1 MPTKTFT
8 GTIGRTY
15 ADTDF
20 SFDVESNLPQRH
32 PDVVYIALD
41 DTGFASL
48 GCYGNDVIRTPNID
62 ALAADGLRYN
72 NFHTTAICSA
82 TRASLLTGANHHEAG
97 VCAVIETETG
107 LSNARG
113 QINPE
118 YATVAELLHDRDY
131 ATACFGKWH
140 LTNRETPTGPFD
152 GWPLQKGFDRYYGTL
167 RAMGDQYHPI
177 LTQDN
182 AFVDQPKTEAEGYHF
197 SEDIVDHAIHYV
209 SEQVNGNPDQP
220 YFLYLSFGATHTPF
234 QAPRAYIDRYRG
246 AFDAGWDAMRE
257 RWLKRQKELG
267 IAPADAELSERN
279 EEVEAWDALDP
290 DERRLYARYAEVFA
304 GFLEH
309 TDAQIGRFV
318 DYLKRIGR
326 YEDTLIVLLSDNG
339 ASSEGGR
346 RGKFNSRDL
355 SDAPAK
361 RLVRG
366 IQRHEDLPRD
376 YERALAHEDELGGPS
391 SMPHYPTGWANAF
404 NTPFP
409 WYKVWTFE
417 GGTRDALIVT
427 YPALIRDAGGIRGQY
442 THVSDVTPT
451 VMGVLGAKKPASVKG
466 VAQRP
471 FTGTSFS
478 YTFDDATAP
487 DRKTVQHYEIW
498 GNRSIYKDGW
508 VAVVNHI
515 AAAGDYARDR
525 WELYHVAEDFSEARD
540 VAAEHPDKLRELQD
554 EFLVQAARHDVFPM
568 MAVAGRRAPQW
579 GSGLGGKRRQAGE
592 RTFRAVVD
600 PIALPD
606 HIGVD
611 VDHASHEIRA
621 RLLRRGAD
629 VGGARGGAGGDGADG
644 DTLLEGVDVPLEGAV
659 FSIGDRFGGFSLYV
673 QGDRLAY
680 AYNDNVDV
688 LEMVAGEPLPAGDAV
703 EVGVRF
709 EVAPGGD
716 AARVAIF
723 QGEARAED
731 AGQPLAPGLEGLA
744 EVGELSLPKLFEG
757 RNWAKTIGANPYT
770 AVTGAYEA
778 PFALTGEVDELCV
791 RQLGA
796 GDGGRAEHGRAAHD
810 RAVTREE

>member
-8 GTIGRTY
+8 GTVGRTY

-20 SFDVESNLPQRH
+20 SFDVESRLPPRH

-48 GCYGNDVIRTPNID
+48 GCYGNDVIHTPNID

-82 TRASLLTGANHHEAG
+82 TRASLLTGVNHHEAG
-97 VCAVIETETG
+97 VCSVIETETG

-118 YATVAELLHDRDY
+118 YATVAELLHERDY

-182 AFVDQPKTEAEGYHF
+182 TFVDQPKSEEEGYHF

-209 SEQVNGNPDQP
+209 SEQVNGNPGQP

-234 QAPRAYIDRYRG
+234 QAPRAYIERYRG

-267 IAPADAELSERN
+267 IVPADAELSARN
-279 EEVEAWDALDP
+279 EEVEAWDALGP

-309 TDAQIGRFV
+309 TDAQIGRFI
-318 DYLKRIGR
+318 DYLKRIGH
-326 YEDTLIVLLSDNG
+326 YENTLIVLFSDNG

-366 IQRHEDLPRD
+366 IQRHDDLPRD
-376 YERALAHEDELGGPS
+376 YERALAHADELGGPS

-442 THVSDVTPT
+442 AHVSDVTPT
-451 VMGVLGAKKPASVKG
+451 VMEVLGAKKPASVKG

-471 FTGTSFS
+471 FTGTPFA
-478 YTFDDATAP
+478 YTFDNAAAP

-515 AAAGDYARDR
+515 KAEGDYARDR
-525 WELYHVAEDFSEARD
+525 WELYHVAEDFSEAHD
-540 VAAEHPDKLRELQD
+540 VAAEYPDKLRELQD
-554 EFLVQAARHDVFPM
+554 EFLVQAARHNVFPM
-568 MAVAGRRAPQW
+568 MELSGKRAPAW
-579 GSGLGGKRRQAGE
+579 GSSLANRGRARAS
-592 RTFRAVVD
+592 RTFLAVVD

-611 VDHASHEIRA
+611 TDHAPHALWA
-621 RLLRRGAD
+621 RVVRRP
-629 VGGARGGAGGDGADG
+629 GGAG
-644 DTLLEGVDVPLEGAV
+644 VI
-659 FSIGDRFGGFSLYV
+659 FSLGDRFGGLSLFV
-673 QGDRLAY
+673 QDGRLRF
-680 AYNDNVDV
+680 AYNDNVQV
-688 LEMVAGEPLPAGDAV
+688 FEVEASEPLPDGDAEVGYRFELAGDGARVTLLQGVSGAADGTAGDAAV
-703 EVGVRF
+703 PSGADARLAGLQPVGALEV
-709 EVAPGGD
+709 
-716 AARVAIF
+716 
-723 QGEARAED
+723 
-731 AGQPLAPGLEGLA
+731 
-744 EVGELSLPKLFEG
+744 PKLFEG

-770 AVTGAYEA
+770 AVTDSYKA
-778 PFALTGEVDELCV
+778 PFAFEGEVDELV
-791 RQLGA
+791 IEQLTEPGGA
-796 GDGGRAEHGRAAHD
+796 KERHEC
-810 RAVTREE
+810 AVTREE